1 MTSLSCSFA
10 AISRTNCD
18 ISKRYPGV
26 KERFPLTFCK
36 KDIRSHLRTIKVG
49 QTSLQTVRDLILA
62 CNGHLRKDGGS
73 LTIYPAHRA
82 ELGICW
88 PPWRKCAHSVHGNR
102 KGKPWRG
109 GNLTLI
115 EEIMAKWNTDVILV
129 IHRLERTSATEES
142 PQLKAM

>member
-1 MTSLSCSFA
+1 M
-10 AISRTNCD
+10 
-18 ISKRYPGV
+18 
-26 KERFPLTFCK
+26 
-36 KDIRSHLRTIKVG
+36 G

-102 KGKPWRG
+102 KGKLWRG
-109 GNLTLI
+109 GNLTMS
-115 EEIMAKWNTDVILV
+115 EEIMAKWNTDMILV
-129 IHRLERTSATEES
+129 IHRLERTSATEEL
-142 PQLKAM
+142 PQLKAI

>member
-10 AISRTNCD
+10 AISRRNCD

-26 KERFPLTFCK
+26 KELFPLTFCK

-73 LTIYPAHRA
+73 MTIYPAHRA
-82 ELGICW
+82 EHGTCW
-88 PPWRKCAHSVHGNR
+88 PPWRKCAHPVHGNR

-109 GNLTLI
+109 GNLTMS
-115 EEIMAKWNTDVILV
+115 EEIMAKWNTDMFLV

-142 PQLKAM
+142 PQLKAI